1 MATPMGSVPRVTGE
15 LTAGGLLV
23 RSITEAVLS
32 PRLVTTALP
41 NREMTATP
49 CGLLPTAIGLL
60 AVTVP
65 LVKSISE
72 TFLQPVLVTRA
83 RLRSGSM
90 ATARNLALVDR
101 KSTRLNSSHDQISY
115 AVFCL
120 KKKL

>member
-72 TFLQPVLVTRA
+72 TFLQPVLVT
-83 RLRSGSM
+83 
-90 ATARNLALVDR
+90 DR
-101 KSTRLNSSHDQISY
+101 KSTRLNSSHGSTSY

-120 KKKL
+120 KNKYADQQR